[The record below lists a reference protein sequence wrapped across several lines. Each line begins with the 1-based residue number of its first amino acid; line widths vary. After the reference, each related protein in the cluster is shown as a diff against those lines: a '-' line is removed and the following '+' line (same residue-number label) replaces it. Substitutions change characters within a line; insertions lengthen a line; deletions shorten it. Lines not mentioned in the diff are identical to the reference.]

1 MRSADSRASGGKIR
15 DVFARRDRL
24 ASGSE
29 DGIVRLW
36 DAATGDEVRRL
47 IIEEGHASGVS
58 SVAFSPDGTR
68 LASGSSDGTA
78 RLWDVTTG
86 NEVLRFEGHTNRVYS
101 VAFSPDGTRLASGS
115 SDRTVRLWDAGSP
128 TGNAD
133 AGTLPAT
140 ITLDQN
146 YPNPF
151 NPTTTISFN
160 LPEPTHV
167 RLRIFDTLGRH
178 VTTLVD
184 RLEVAGCHEVYFRA
198 TSLASGSYF
207 YRLDTGTTSITR
219 RMQLIK

>member
-1 MRSADSRASGGKIR
+1 MAFSPDAT
-15 DVFARRDRL
+15 RL
-24 ASGSE
+24 ASGSS
-29 DGIVRLW
+29 DGTVRLW
-36 DAATGDEVRRL
+36 DAATGDEVRRF
-47 IIEEGHASGVS
+47 EGHTDWVS

-68 LASGSSDGTA
+68 LASGSD
-78 RLWDVTTG
+78 
-86 NEVLRFEGHTNRVYS
+86 
-101 VAFSPDGTRLASGS
+101 
-115 SDRTVRLWDAGSP
+115 DRTVRLWDADSP
-128 TGNAD
+128 TGIAD

-151 NPTTTISFN
+151 NPTTTISFE
-160 LPEPTHV
+160 LPEPAHV

-178 VTTLVD
+178 VTTLAD
-184 RLEVAGCHEVYFRA
+184 RLEVTGHHEVYFRV